1 MRRLLILL
9 AILVSL
15 ACSLPGQNL
24 PANESLRVKTFGSA
38 SCKGKSKPTKAEEA
52 TALAALKRSL
62 LLEFINESPE
72 PRRSLLNAK
81 SDELLASMDLFLP
94 QLTILDSQFD
104 KATRTY
110 TLVGEADVDPGR
122 FDKLIDQPVKSA
134 NQNAVRSYISWIF
147 VARRQATVK
156 EIGPKVATGSS
167 KLKSEEVAASASQQP
182 GFSSVSTISKSEDAI
197 VTESAVTKTADEVV
211 YLLEDNKKASIDA
224 VMSKV
229 FVDRGFDVV
238 PASELVRLSNN
249 TFNPDKLQA
258 DFKTSSQF
266 SLENQQTAT
275 RLCREAGLPFL
286 AFGALTIGVKE
297 GDPATGM
304 TRVSVI
310 IDAQVLD
317 CRNQFVIK
325 AGSIGALQ
333 VSALGPNQTEA
344 ETLAI
349 QKASEQAATIIAD
362 QLRQRLNR

>member
-1 MRRLLILL
+1 MNRLL
-9 AILVSL
+9 VFL
-15 ACSLPGQNL
+15 ACLVFLDYLLPGQNL
-24 PANESLRVKTFGSA
+24 SAAGPVRVKAFGS
-38 SCKGKSKPTKAEEA
+38 SVCKGKSSPTKVEEA

-62 LLEFINESPE
+62 LLQFINETPE

-81 SDELLASMDLFLP
+81 SDELVASIDIYLP
-94 QLTILDSQFD
+94 QLTILDSKFD
-104 KATRTY
+104 KATQTY
-110 TLVGEADVDPGR
+110 TLVGEAEVDPVR
-122 FDKLIDQPVKSA
+122 FDKVIDQPGKSGKDPA
-134 NQNAVRSYISWIF
+134 QSNISWIF
-147 VARRQATVK
+147 VARRQETVK

-167 KLKSEEVAASASQQP
+167 RLKSDEAAAITSQQP
-182 GFSSVSTISKSEDAI
+182 GSSSVSTTSKSQDAT
-197 VTESAVTKTADEVV
+197 VTESAVTKTADDVV
-211 YLLEDNKKASIDA
+211 YRLEDNKKASIDA
-224 VMSKV
+224 AMSKV

-238 PASELVRLSNN
+238 PASELVRLSSN

-275 RLCREAGLPFL
+275 TLCREAGLPFL

-297 GDPATGM
+297 GDPVTGM

-317 CRNQFVIK
+317 CRNKFVIK

-344 ETLAI
+344 ETLAL